1 MNIWFF
7 GMNKK
12 VNYRRIQNMPEIKV
26 ALCEDNE
33 VFRDSLLQF
42 IDDTPGYRV
51 TASLCSA
58 ETILDVISAEEPDV
72 ILMDIDMPGING
84 IKATG
89 LIKSRFPQINVLI
102 LTVYEDDQK
111 IFDAILAGA
120 TGYLLKK
127 TPPARI
133 LEAIAEVQQGGAS
146 MSASIVKKVISFFN
160 QQDIAS
166 QSNEYT
172 LSQRELSILKCLVN
186 GDSYKMIADHCKIS
200 IGTVRSHINNIY
212 KKLHINSKSEA
223 VAKAIKE
230 KLVP

>member
-1 MNIWFF
+1 MCNIFKHVLSVS
-7 GMNKK
+7 NKTMADI
-12 VNYRRIQNMPEIKV
+12 RV

-33 VFRDSLLQF
+33 AFRESLMQF
-42 IDDTPGYRV
+42 IDDSPGFRV
-51 TASLCSA
+51 VCTCS
-58 ETILDVISAEEPDV
+58 SADDIIELIQKYKPDV

-84 IKATG
+84 IKATE
-89 LIKSRFPQINVLI
+89 LVKSHFPEINVLI

-133 LEAIAEVQQGGAS
+133 LESIIEVQQGGAS

-160 QQDIAS
+160 QKETAAEPND
-166 QSNEYT
+166 YT
-172 LSQRELSILKCLVN
+172 LSQRELTILKCLVN
-186 GDSYKMIADHCKIS
+186 GDSYKMIADHCDIS

-230 KLVP
+230 RLVT

>member
-1 MNIWFF
+1 MNIWLAAIYKLLLSIS
-7 GMNKK
+7 MAD
-12 VNYRRIQNMPEIKV
+12 IKV

-33 VFRDSLLQF
+33 VFRESLVQF
-42 IDDTPGYRV
+42 IDDTPGYTV
-51 TASLCSA
+51 TASFPSA
-58 ETILDVISAEEPDV
+58 DDILKAIRENEPDI

-89 LIKSRFPQINVLI
+89 LIKSTFPQVNVLI

-133 LEAIAEVQQGGAS
+133 LESISEVQQGGAS
-146 MSASIVKKVISFFN
+146 MSASIVKRVISYFN
-160 QQDIAS
+160 QKEQAS
-166 QSNEYT
+166 DANEYT
-172 LSQRELSILKCLVN
+172 LSQKELAILKCLVN
-186 GDSYKMIADHCKIS
+186 GDSYKMIGDHCKIS
-200 IGTVRSHINNIY
+200 IGTVRSHISNIY

-230 KLVP
+230 NLVP